1 MTMSCHSKEIWK
13 DIQGYEGMYQVSSH
27 GRVRSLDRVVVR
39 PNGNGDYFAKGKII
53 CTVLTK
59 WGYNEVHLHKNNK
72 TKIYKVHRLVAQA
85 FIKNPNN
92 LPCVN
97 HIDENKTNNN
107 VNNLE
112 WCTYKYN
119 NNYGT
124 KKNRQGEKNKN
135 ENNPNSHK
143 ILCVN
148 TGEIFECVKFA
159 AEKYN
164 ISRQTISHCLN
175 GRQKTAGKNP
185 VTKEKLTWRYYE
197 G

>member
-1 MTMSCHSKEIWK
+1 MMSCHSKEIWK

-27 GRVRSLDRVVVR
+27 GRVRSLDRIVVR

-53 CTVLTK
+53 YVVLTK
-59 WGYNEVHLHKNNK
+59 WGYNEVHLHKDNK

-85 FIKNPNN
+85 FIENPNN

-107 VNNLE
+107 VSNLE

-148 TGEIFECVKFA
+148 TGEIFGCIKFA

-175 GRQKTAGKNP
+175 GRQKTAGKDP
-185 VTKEKLTWRYYE
+185 ITKEKLMWRYYE

>member
-1 MTMSCHSKEIWK
+1 MNCHSKEIWK
-13 DIQGYEGMYQVSSH
+13 DIQGYEGIYQVSSH
-27 GRVRSLDRVVVR
+27 GRVRSLDRIVVR

-53 CTVLTK
+53 YVVLTK
-59 WGYNEVHLHKNNK
+59 HGYNEVHLHKDNK

-124 KKNRQGEKNKN
+124 KKNRQGEKTKM
-135 ENNPNSHK
+135 K
-143 ILCVN
+143 TIL
-148 TGEIFECVKFA
+148 I
-159 AEKYN
+159 
-164 ISRQTISHCLN
+164 
-175 GRQKTAGKNP
+175 
-185 VTKEKLTWRYYE
+185 VTKYYV
-197 G
+197 

>member
-1 MTMSCHSKEIWK
+1 MDEEIFK
-13 DIQGYEGMYQVSSH
+13 SIPGYDGMYEVSNY
-27 GRVRSLDRVVVR
+27 GRVKSLKRKIHKFLKPAANHAWYLFVALSKD
-39 PNGNGDYFAKGKII
+39 GK
-53 CTVLTK
+53 VK
-59 WGYNEVHLHKNNK
+59 Q
-72 TKIYKVHRLVAQA
+72 YKVHRLVAQA

-119 NNYGT
+119 NNDGT
-124 KKNRQGEKNKN
+124 KKIRQGEKSKN
-135 ENNPNSHK
+135 ENNPNSHR

-175 GRQKTAGKNP
+175 GRQKTAGKDP
-185 VTKEKLTWRYYE
+185 VTKEKLIWRYYE

>member
-1 MTMSCHSKEIWK
+1 MTMTCHSKEIWK
-13 DIQGYEGMYQVSSH
+13 DIQGYEGIYQVSSH

-53 CTVLTK
+53 YVVLTK
-59 WGYNEVHLHKNNK
+59 WGYNEVHLHKDNK
-72 TKIYKVHRLVAQA
+72 TKIYKVHRLVAQT
-85 FIKNPNN
+85 FIENPNN

-148 TGEIFECVKFA
+148 TGEIFECIKFA
-159 AEKYN
+159 SEKYN

-175 GRQKTAGKNP
+175 GRQKTAGKDP
-185 VTKEKLTWRYYE
+185 VTKEKLIWRYYE

>member
-1 MTMSCHSKEIWK
+1 M
-13 DIQGYEGMYQVSSH
+13 
-27 GRVRSLDRVVVR
+27 
-39 PNGNGDYFAKGKII
+39 
-53 CTVLTK
+53 
-59 WGYNEVHLHKNNK
+59 
-72 TKIYKVHRLVAQA
+72 
-85 FIKNPNN
+85 
-92 LPCVN
+92 N

-148 TGEIFECVKFA
+148 TGEIFNCIKFA

-175 GRQKTAGKNP
+175 GRQKTAGKDP
-185 VTKEKLTWRYYE
+185 VTKEKLIWRYYE